1 MTNLLLVA
9 LMISA
14 AEPDFRPETTDGA
27 KPERRDATLD
37 PKRLKPL
44 PDLPLQKPSRIFGDS
59 RFYTRTHN
67 PAVAASPD
75 GKWLVVGGTFFDRKT
90 GKELFVDWLAASAS
104 RSVRNLDD
112 QHRCAGAGQLHAH
125 GRRHQQCGHRNL
137 CRQHRAVGR

>member
-104 RSVRNLDD
+104 RSVRRIPRLRPMARGWP
-112 QHRCAGAGQLHAH
+112 QSSPSTCLRLSMRTARYMLS
-125 GRRHQQCGHRNL
+125 R
-137 CRQHRAVGR
+137 